1 MPKAPRSYIKFY
13 FTLVSLLIINFVLT
27 IHVVFASTFSLMPTL
42 AAGWTVFTVLC
53 IWFGFSCLRPMAHQL
68 SIHRNAIDRLATGN
82 LSGCHSSSE
91 SCSAI
96 MRMRTYA
103 IKDRNAISTISA
115 YSIDFEKNSDQASTK
130 AQTAQSDTSAINDET
145 LLLLGEMESI
155 DLSARE
161 VASHVAGIATG
172 VSQMCQSSQSIA
184 SNMKSALEAAEQ
196 VSHTARENSLRI
208 ESLGEQA
215 AQGIVGLRNLN
226 DSIAGVREQA
236 VSLRT
241 DMEALGQD
249 SQSIGAILGVIADIA
264 DQTNLLALNAA
275 IEAARAGESGRGFAV
290 VADEVRKLAEKTMNA
305 TKDVETAIRSIQTMA
320 SSNLASTEHAV
331 TAIEKSMS
339 VAEEQIRETDSLMEA
354 MHIVS
359 QEVGG
364 INSDVNALK
373 DMMFSSS
380 KATGEHSQASVNIE
394 KMMTTIAEIM
404 DNMRD
409 RVHKGHL
416 SVQNI
421 SQNVKSVNSTIAE
434 MATSTIQVNSS
445 ARELT
450 SLTKGMNKSI
460 CEFNLG
466 DEPFDVGAIKTAHLA
481 WRSRLEAVLQG
492 HMFLKSAEMIDH
504 HQCAFGKWY
513 DGEGQRNWGNNP
525 IFQEIGKLHE
535 QVHALA
541 IRIAALVEQ
550 GNKREAQDIMPE
562 FEEVRQTLF
571 DELDNLY
578 LAMST

>member
-1 MPKAPRSYIKFY
+1 MHNVPRSYSKFY
-13 FTLVSLLIINFVLT
+13 LTLVSLLIINCVLT
-27 IHVVFASTFSLMPTL
+27 IYAVFSSNFSLMPTL
-42 AAGWTVFTVLC
+42 AAGWTVFTALC

-68 SIHRNAIDRLATGN
+68 SIHRNAIDRLTTGN

-115 YSIDFEKNSDQASTK
+115 YSFDFEKNSDQASTK
-130 AQTAQSDTSAINDET
+130 AQTALRDTSAINDET
-145 LLLLGEMESI
+145 LLLLGEMESV

-184 SNMKSALEAAEQ
+184 SNMESALEAAEQ

-359 QEVGG
+359 QEVGS

-373 DMMFSSS
+373 DMIFSSS
-380 KATGEHSQASVNIE
+380 KATGEHSQASVDIS
-394 KMMTTIAEIM
+394 KMMTTITETT

-409 RVHKGHL
+409 RAHKGHL

-421 SQNVKSVNSTIAE
+421 SQNVNSVNSTIAE

-562 FEEVRQTLF
+562 FEEVRQKLF
-571 DELDNLY
+571 DELDHLY
-578 LAMST
+578 LAMSA